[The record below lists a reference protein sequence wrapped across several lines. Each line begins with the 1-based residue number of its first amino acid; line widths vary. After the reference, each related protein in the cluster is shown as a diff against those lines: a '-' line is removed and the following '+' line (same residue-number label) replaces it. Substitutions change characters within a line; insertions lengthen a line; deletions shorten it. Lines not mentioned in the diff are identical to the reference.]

1 MKKLIYILVI
11 VAICLVAMI
20 AAPSLVGDKGYVMI
34 QMGNL
39 VLETSVVALGIM
51 VFIGLVGWIII
62 STLLSRTWRLT
73 KLSGSW
79 FGNRSRRKTQKAF
92 YRSIQA
98 LAEGDWD
105 AATKAADQ
113 AENGEFEG
121 VNYLVSAQAAVAR
134 GRKDTAERKLN
145 EAADYES
152 SALAARVTLAR
163 MALAEGQPGD
173 ALKELAQLSDKQ
185 QATAPAIKLKVQALA
200 ENNQWA
206 QLEEELGSYK
216 KVLGDDYAK
225 WSKQIAKGRLAEVAS
240 KQGAIA
246 LKSFW
251 DNLPRKQRN
260 DIGYQAAYAEQ
271 LLTQGMHQ
279 EAQTVLLDWQ
289 KRGPQPQLLPLL
301 KGLQLP
307 NPAPAIKALEK
318 WIKADDENHELY
330 MVLGHVAYNA
340 GDNMLADKA
349 LQKAMKLNPTQ
360 EGLLLLAEINEK
372 ANNRE
377 SAIAFYKQSLS
388 LKQ

>member
-34 QMGNL
+34 QLGNL
-39 VLETSVVALGIM
+39 VVETSVVALGIM
-51 VFIGLVGWIII
+51 VFIGLVGWIIL
-62 STLLSRTWRLT
+62 STLFSRTWRLT

-163 MALAEGQPGD
+163 MALTEGQPQG
-173 ALKELAQLSDKQ
+173 ALKELEQLSDKQ
-185 QATAPAIKLKVQALA
+185 QAAASAIKIRVQALA
-200 ENNQWA
+200 ESNQWA
-206 QLEEELGSYK
+206 KLETGARWQL
-216 KVLGDDYAK
+216 
-225 WSKQIAKGRLAEVAS
+225 
-240 KQGAIA
+240 
-246 LKSFW
+246 
-251 DNLPRKQRN
+251 
-260 DIGYQAAYAEQ
+260 
-271 LLTQGMHQ
+271 
-279 EAQTVLLDWQ
+279 
-289 KRGPQPQLLPLL
+289 
-301 KGLQLP
+301 
-307 NPAPAIKALEK
+307 
-318 WIKADDENHELY
+318 
-330 MVLGHVAYNA
+330 
-340 GDNMLADKA
+340 
-349 LQKAMKLNPTQ
+349 
-360 EGLLLLAEINEK
+360 
-372 ANNRE
+372 
-377 SAIAFYKQSLS
+377 
-388 LKQ
+388 